1 MSATGSFVEVIK
13 NGSAFK
19 SETANEGDAAPKP
32 EPYDEESNVRTKN
45 TPTPTNAHQP
55 SSELTIDRFD
65 ELIFQLSSAILQ
77 LVQHIET
84 GDAAQLHTAVTDA
97 QQEIRDHYIAASERK
112 NDAIQYRSNLPHQ
125 KPTVGMEE
133 YKAEADRLRLSLHDQ
148 SDTLSEAIRQ
158 RDEALQ
164 TKNGLKRELAEEK
177 KQRLEENEELRAFK
191 REVDR
196 LNAVVLQTATA
207 NQVATRKVEEALKEV
222 ETAKVR
228 RTVAM
233 KVVDKVTMERDA
245 AYAVR
250 DAAKLDRD
258 MVRDE
263 KDMAV
268 RDKGILLRRLEELER
283 QQLAVEKQQVAVE
296 EQQVAVGRQRVVDDG
311 ESEKAKVRREAF
323 EALTLKYNEKKR
335 KVSGVHA
342 NL

>member
-1 MSATGSFVEVIK
+1 MDPLLRVRPQTKAMLPQNPNPMV
-13 NGSAFK
+13 K
-19 SETANEGDAAPKP
+19 SLLLL
-32 EPYDEESNVRTKN
+32 
-45 TPTPTNAHQP
+45 
-55 SSELTIDRFD
+55 ELTLDRFD
-65 ELIFQLSSAILQ
+65 ELIFQLSFAILQ

-97 QQEIRDHYIAASERK
+97 QQAIRDHYIAVSERM
-112 NDAIQYRSNLPHQ
+112 NDAIHYRSGLGVTAEESHLPHQ
-125 KPTVGMEE
+125 GLMVGMEAH
-133 YKAEADRLRLSLHDQ
+133 KAEADRLRLSLHDQ
-148 SDTLSEAIRQ
+148 SDTLAEAIRQ

-177 KQRLEENEELRAFK
+177 KQRGEENEELRAFK

-207 NQVATRKVEEALKEV
+207 NQVATRKVEKALKDV
-222 ETAKVR
+222 ETANR
-228 RTVAM
+228 HRAAAIQ
-233 KVVDKVTMERDA
+233 VVDKVTGERDVA
-245 AYAVR
+245 NAVR

-323 EALTLKYNEKKR
+323 EALTSKYNEKKR
-335 KVSGVHA
+335 KVSGVQPD
-342 NL
+342 L